1 MKLIK
6 VNFLFRVLL
15 IVLLIIFSF
24 FIFLFVFKSSALAG
38 LRVCRDCD
46 DCNCAASCG
55 SGGASDWN
63 YKGCGKDD
71 CSSTETYRKRTVYTC
86 SCGKYAICRVEEEC
100 VYSSSCVPACSNTSD
115 CGHTCAANS
124 CDACACD
131 NDPRSSA
138 YSWSSLGCSRDCS
151 TCYCGKLISVVTHRE
166 CRGSSCVTVS
176 GAGANL
182 CNSNSD
188 CATPTHRV
196 CSGSSCVTVSGAGAN
211 LCNSNSDCGGG
222 DGGCSIISAYNGA
235 CPRTYIIDSRG
246 CCVCP

>member
-1 MKLIK
+1 MRKMKLIK
-6 VNFLFRVLL
+6 VNFLSR
-15 IVLLIIFSF
+15 VLLIIFSF
-24 FIFLFVFKSSALAG
+24 FAFLFIFKSSALAG

-63 YKGCGKDD
+63 YEGCGKDD

-138 YSWSSLGCSRDCS
+138 YSWSSLGCSSDCG
-151 TCYCGKLISVVTHRE
+151 TCYCGKPKTTPTPTPKPGEPTPTPEPGESTPTPAPGGDIIMCQLIKSFHLISSI
-166 CRGSSCVTVS
+166 SSYLVHINPLKSEVFAS
-176 GAGANL
+176 W
-182 CNSNSD
+182 
-188 CATPTHRV
+188 R
-196 CSGSSCVTVSGAGAN
+196 
-211 LCNSNSDCGGG
+211 
-222 DGGCSIISAYNGA
+222 IK
-235 CPRTYIIDSRG
+235 
-246 CCVCP
+246 